1 LSHVSTHVR
10 EPYRLPTLTMRQ
22 QLQAGRLTRRTV
34 QLLAGLL
41 MAGLSTGLMVE
52 AHLGLDPWNVMH
64 EGISHYVPL
73 SFGTVTILSGLVVL
87 LLWAPL
93 HQPLG
98 FGTLVNVV
106 LVGLVVDVS
115 LWALP
120 TPRSLLVRVAF
131 LVGGVVLCA
140 AAGAVYLGSHLGP
153 GPRDGLMT
161 GLVVRTGRSVRVVR
175 TSLELSVLLVGFLLG
190 GTVGVGTV
198 LFAVAIGPLVQRFLP
213 WFAAP
218 LELPVSRPQVPAQP

>member
-1 LSHVSTHVR
+1 
-10 EPYRLPTLTMRQ
+10 
-22 QLQAGRLTRRTV
+22 
-34 QLLAGLL
+34 
-41 MAGLSTGLMVE
+41 MAGSLAAGKH
-52 AHLGLDPWNVMH
+52 ARLGLDPWNVMH

-120 TPRSLLVRVAF
+120 TPCRSIRIPP
-131 LVGGVVLCA
+131 
-140 AAGAVYLGSHLGP
+140 SS
-153 GPRDGLMT
+153 PRAPPPRLA
-161 GLVVRTGRSVRVVR
+161 RT
-175 TSLELSVLLVGFLLG
+175 TSGHAWNHS
-190 GTVGVGTV
+190 
-198 LFAVAIGPLVQRFLP
+198 
-213 WFAAP
+213 
-218 LELPVSRPQVPAQP
+218 